1 MIIFLYL
8 SVTSACTIHSIQI
21 CNPLKMKTI
30 LLGKIYLIL
39 LFSLFLPGPQEGS
52 AQEKKRADSVTNF
65 DTIYRELDEV
75 VITATRVNKRIID
88 IPYSVTRLNYTN
100 YKYDRLIGSNDML
113 SAIPG
118 LFLQSRYGD
127 HDVRFSIRGFGSRS
141 TSGVRGVRI
150 LLDDIPESEPDGQ
163 TRLEALDFNSIGRIE
178 IVKGNASSLYTNAPG
193 GVANFFN
200 DIEFDQSSILQFNQ
214 FGSFGLRKNGF
225 KAAVKTD
232 KYRFLTTYSYINY
245 DGYRQHNNEYWNI
258 VNMVLEANPSPHTS
272 LKILGYFVDGA
283 IKLPGSLTKAEFEAD
298 PWQADKRSIDRD
310 EKRITTKGRVG
321 IRYNAAF
328 GRKLNN
334 EIEITTY
341 GTIKYFHRTAKDY
354 RIISRYGFGL
364 SAKYLNKATIGK
376 RTNEFSVGGD
386 IFSQPARTEYYE
398 NLHGAKGDQILQL
411 VSENIVNKGLFFSD
425 NFEILREKLFVLLT
439 GRYDNVAYHQNE
451 ETLPLLSDSR
461 VFQAFTPKIALNYR
475 ITPMISAYGS
485 FGYSFDSPAN
495 NELDSPDP
503 AYLFNKDLQPQE
515 SQNFELG
522 IKGNLYRWKQFI
534 LPRFL
539 FEVTFFDV
547 IVDNEIVPY
556 EVLGNVFYRN
566 AAKTNRFGIEAGFQA
581 EIIPDLN
588 LGFTYTFSDFNYM
601 DYIARTITIDT
612 SGNYIETDKDFS
624 GNTVPSIPRNNIY
637 LSLAYSR
644 PVGKH
649 VNVFAKVSYQGI
661 SGLWVDDA
669 NSDKTAAY
677 NLLNGQLGLDLR
689 FGKFNAVMSGG
700 MNNIFDEIYVGF
712 TNTNS
717 ANQRFYEAGAP
728 RDWFCS
734 VNLGYRF

>member
-1 MIIFLYL
+1 
-8 SVTSACTIHSIQI
+8 
-21 CNPLKMKTI
+21 MKTFTITKI
-30 LLGKIYLIL
+30 LLPLSLLIL
-39 LFSLFLPGPQEGS
+39 FSGMNGVT
-52 AQEKKRADSVTNF
+52 AQNRKKADSITAF

-75 VITATRVNKRIID
+75 VITATRVSKRIID
-88 IPYSVTRLNYTN
+88 IPYSVARLNYTS

-141 TSGVRGVRI
+141 NSGVRGIRI

-178 IVKGNASSLYTNAPG
+178 VVKGNASSLYTNAPG
-193 GVANFFN
+193 GVVNFFN
-200 DIEFDQSSILQFNQ
+200 DIEFDGSSILQFNQ
-214 FGSFGLRKNGF
+214 FGSFGLHKNGF

-232 KYRFLTTYSYINY
+232 KYRLLTTYSYVNY
-245 DGYRQHNNEYWNI
+245 DGYRVHNNENWHI
-258 VNMVLEANPSPHTS
+258 LNMVLEANPSPHTS
-272 LKILGYFVDGA
+272 LKILGYFVDGL

-298 PWQADKRSIDRD
+298 PYQADPKSISRD
-310 EKRITTKGRVG
+310 EKRITRKGRVG
-321 IRYNAAF
+321 IRYNAVF
-328 GRKLNN
+328 GRNLNN
-334 EIEITTY
+334 EVEVTAY
-341 GTIKYFHRTAKDY
+341 GTIKYFDRTAKDY

-376 RTNEFSVGGD
+376 RHNEFSVGAD
-386 IFSQPARTEYYE
+386 LYAQPARTEYYE
-398 NLHGAKGDQILQL
+398 NINGAKGDQILQL
-411 VSENIVNKGLFFSD
+411 VSENIVNKGLFFSE
-425 NFEILREKLFVLLT
+425 NFEILPEKLFVLLT
-439 GRYDNVAYHQNE
+439 GRYDDVAYHQNE
-451 ETLPLLSDSR
+451 ETLPLLSDDRS
-461 VFQAFTPKIALNYR
+461 FAAFTPKLALDYR

-503 AYLFNKDLQPQE
+503 AYLYNRDLQPQE
-515 SQNFELG
+515 SQNFEVG
-522 IKGNLYRWKQFI
+522 IKGNIYRWKQMF

-539 FEVTFFDV
+539 FELTFFDI
-547 IVDNEIVPY
+547 IVNNEIVPY

-566 AAKTNRFGIEAGFQA
+566 AAKTNRLGFEAGVQL
-581 EIIPDLN
+581 EIVPNLN
-588 LGFTYTFSDFNYM
+588 LGITYTFSDFDYK

-612 SGNYIETDKDFS
+612 AGNYHEEDRDFS
-624 GNTVPSIPRNNIY
+624 GNIVPSIPKSNLY
-637 LSLAYSR
+637 LSLAYTQ
-644 PVGKH
+644 PIGKH
-649 VNVFAKVSYQGI
+649 VDIFGKVSYQGI
-661 SGLWVDDA
+661 SGLYVDDA
-669 NSDKTAAY
+669 NSDKTKGY

-689 FGKFNAVMSGG
+689 FGKFNAMLSGG
-700 MNNIFDEIYVGF
+700 VNNIFDEIYVGF

-734 VNLGYRF
+734 LNLGYRF